1 METWLILCL
10 PTHELNSAPIK
21 LPADIAA
28 KKKPYNLT
36 SPKESAKEGSI
47 AIVIPIEKLATTEPI
62 KKTPI
67 NERKTI
73 EKPSFKS
80 EKYCLVDS
88 DVPVS
93 VCFGIFNEKNKR
105 AVIANVK
112 ESITYKVIAPSSATN
127 IPERV
132 VQIKSMP

>member
-10 PTHELNSAPIK
+10 PTQELNSAPIK

-36 SPKESAKEGSI
+36 PPKESAKEGSI

-62 KKTPI
+62 KKMPI

-80 EKYCLVDS
+80 EKYCFVES

-93 VCFGIFNEKNKR
+93 VCVGIFNEINKI

-112 ESITYKVIAPSSATN
+112 ESIIYKVIAPSNATN

-132 VQIKSMP
+132 VQTKSMP

>member
-1 METWLILCL
+1 METRPTLCL

-21 LPADIAA
+21 QPADIAA
-28 KKKPYNLT
+28 KKKPYNFT
-36 SPKESAKEGSI
+36 PPKESAKEGSI

-80 EKYCLVDS
+80 EKYCFVES
-88 DVPVS
+88 VVSAS

-112 ESITYKVIAPSSATN
+112 ESITYKVIAPNSATN

>member
-1 METWLILCL
+1 METRPTLRL

-28 KKKPYNLT
+28 KKKPYDFT
-36 SPKESAKEGSI
+36 PPKESAKEGSI

-73 EKPSFKS
+73 ENPSFKS
-80 EKYCLVDS
+80 EKYCFVES
-88 DVPVS
+88 EVPVS

-112 ESITYKVIAPSSATN
+112 ESITYKVIAPNSVTN
-127 IPERV
+127 MPESV